1 MRVSKNSLVSMC
13 YSMIGDNGEV
23 INESPRT
30 EPFEFFCGAGQLVPG
45 LERQLIGLRAG
56 EHKEFSVA
64 PADAYGEHNATL
76 VKRVARRQLPRTID
90 VKEGMRIPMRSP
102 EGVELVCRILEV
114 QDEAV
119 VADFNHP
126 LAGQTLNCSVEIL
139 DVRSAN

>member
-1 MRVSKNSLVSMC
+1 MRVSKNSIVSMC

-23 INESPRT
+23 IDESPRT

-76 VKRVARRQLPRTID
+76 VSAWLVVSCPVPSTLKRECGSQCALPKVLSWYAESLRYKTRR
-90 VKEGMRIPMRSP
+90 
-102 EGVELVCRILEV
+102 
-114 QDEAV
+114 
-119 VADFNHP
+119 
-126 LAGQTLNCSVEIL
+126 
-139 DVRSAN
+139 